1 MTFGINADFDSFPD
15 VDVLAGG
22 IRAGLDELVA
32 LAGSRPA
39 AAAQQ

>member
-22 IRAGLDELVA
+22 IRRGVEELLA
-32 LAGSRPA
+32 LAGKETTATAR
-39 AAAQQ
+39 